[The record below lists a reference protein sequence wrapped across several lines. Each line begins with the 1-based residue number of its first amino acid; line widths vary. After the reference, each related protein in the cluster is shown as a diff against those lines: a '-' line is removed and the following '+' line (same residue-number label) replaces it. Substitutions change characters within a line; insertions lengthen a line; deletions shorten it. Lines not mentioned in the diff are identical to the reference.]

1 MPILPKTWLFWSLSS
16 PMIFSLLVPSHQT
29 HSCLAFLNP
38 NERKQKKWNQLFLWL
53 PIHPSLCFS
62 WMGACPHSSSHSS
75 TLHSH
80 ASSHH
85 LWELPSGRPS
95 LAPRADGP
103 HSAPLP
109 LKPDFLQHF
118 TLWTLFFSSSVIT
131 RSCPRFCTPRLVFL
145 WTFLSQAPIWSSV
158 YPLILPSCPSH
169 PRPALLLNP

>member
-1 MPILPKTWLFWSLSS
+1 MKSALPLAPYPSIAVFLLDGCLSS
-16 PMIFSLLVPSHQT
+16 LLLP
-29 HSCLAFLNP
+29 LLNP
-38 NERKQKKWNQLFLWL
+38 QQ
-53 PIHPSLCFS
+53 LCF
-62 WMGACPHSSSHSS
+62 P
-75 TLHSH
+75 L
-80 ASSHH
+80 H